1 MKKRNTRTI
10 KTFKKKEQGR
20 FLQMLTCYDFQTAS
34 LLNET
39 ELDMILV
46 GDSLGNVVLGYS
58 TTVSVTVNE
67 MNIFGAAVKRGA
79 PKKFVIVDMPFGSY
93 NSVEEGLKNATEI
106 FQRTQA
112 EALKLEGAFPYQLEL
127 IERLTQVGIPVM
139 GHIGLTPQSVHQ
151 QGGY

>member
-93 NSVEEGLKNATEI
+93 NTVEEGLRSATE
-106 FQRTQA
+106 
-112 EALKLEGAFPYQLEL
+112 
-127 IERLTQVGIPVM
+127 
-139 GHIGLTPQSVHQ
+139 
-151 QGGY
+151 